1 MTYIAKGLFH
11 NFIYFLHS
19 FDLDPLLQDSDSI
32 YLLLQRKCTPRLR
45 KTWIDITY
53 RNFRPF
59 TRG

>member
-1 MTYIAKGLFH
+1 MTYIAKGLSIILYTFYIH
-11 NFIYFLHS
+11 SISILCYKIVILFICY
-19 FDLDPLLQDSDSI
+19 
-32 YLLLQRKCTPRLR
+32 YNGNARLNYV